1 MDTLLTLDEI
11 AKKEKLEVF
20 DPIAAYQDY
29 TAKESREGH
38 EPVPLEVYLVVC
50 QCLCETLLGRR

>member
-1 MDTLLTLDEI
+1 MGMIFTLDEI
-11 AKKEKLEVF
+11 TKKEKLEVF
-20 DPIAAYQDY
+20 DPLAAYRDY